1 MNASAACTSGGS
13 GADTRSRTSNWSP
26 ARPEVAP
33 PQTLLHVAATR
44 PDLVPVITRAMGM
57 PGDGTRF
64 EPAAVGALGILAPQT
79 EVKLTLSTQGK
90 WS

>member
-1 MNASAACTSGGS
+1 
-13 GADTRSRTSNWSP
+13 
-26 ARPEVAP
+26 
-33 PQTLLHVAATR
+33 
-44 PDLVPVITRAMGM
+44 M